1 MKTEYGECRINSN
14 GYYQVTSRKEGNK
27 GAYLHRLL
35 FEKFYG
41 EIPDGY
47 IVHHKNE
54 NRADNCILNLQ
65 LMKKGQHISHHKTGT
80 EYTDEVKLNI
90 AKHNRTGYF
99 RVHKKI
105 RPDCVQGFTYE
116 YQYYEGNKRKCI
128 SSVDISKLKEVV
140 LSKGLL
146 WKEIDTGCD
155 N

>member
-1 MKTEYGECRINSN
+1 MKTEYGECKLNSN
-14 GYYQVTSRKEGNK
+14 GYYQITSRGEGNHK
-27 GAYLHRLL
+27 KYLHRLL

-65 LMKKGQHISHHKTGT
+65 LMKKGEHSTHHQLGKK
-80 EYTDEVKLNI
+80 YTDEQLLKRAVPNS
-90 AKHNRTGYF
+90 TGYF
-99 RVHKKI
+99 RVHKKV
-105 RPDCVQGFTYE
+105 RQDCVQGFTYE

-128 SSVDISKLKEVV
+128 SSVDISKLKETV

-146 WKEIDTGCD
+146 WKEVGAGCD